1 MPCAGLS
8 RYDVLAS
15 PCIRAGVYVK
25 HLQAASRGAKISWLA
40 FELEVGG
47 SHLRV
52 NVNCESGLQK
62 SYAIPTLETEI
73 LQATVDAGAYP
84 VKMSADAAEMGRL
97 LSGFQAALE
106 EITVVA
112 EPPGPGKCCR
122 FQSFFDPTR
131 AAGDRHQTLYTQVSL
146 DTSNHLQGYSHTGVG
161 TLDSTFNLKDFK
173 IMVALCSGME
183 AQVALHLAGPG
194 APAVAFPHLPAE
206 QGRPLGYS
214 AELVLA
220 TLEEA
225 AAPGEVPSPPP
236 RHPQQQVNAGGAA
249 RPPPQSAAAPDTGA
263 ASAGGACGR
272 AATNELPSSSVPG
285 ASAHGPGTQGGVEG
299 ILHLARGGL
308 PAGSQRT
315 VGETELEVGET
326 DSEAGESPPS
336 NARARRRGSGD
347 VSIPRVLASRKR
359 GLPLEDSEPEGEE
372 GDVIPA
378 SPPGSPLT
386 GF

>member
-1 MPCAGLS
+1 M
-8 RYDVLAS
+8 RAS

-25 HLQAASRGAKISWLA
+25 HLLAASQGPKISRLA
-40 FELEVGG
+40 FEAGG
-47 SHLRV
+47 AHLRV
-52 NVNCESGLQK
+52 NVDCESGLQK
-62 SYAIPTLETEI
+62 SYAIPTLETEV

-146 DTSNHLQGYSHTGVG
+146 DTTNHLQGYSHAGSG

-225 AAPGEVPSPPP
+225 AAPEEAPSPPP
-236 RHPQQQVNAGGAA
+236 RHPQQH
-249 RPPPQSAAAPDTGA
+249 PSAAGA
-263 ASAGGACGR
+263 ASAGDGRGR
-272 AATNELPSSSVPG
+272 AATPELPSSSAPG

-299 ILHLARGGL
+299 ILHLARGGG
-308 PAGSQRT
+308 PAGSQQT
-315 VGETELEVGET
+315 VGETELGVGET
-326 DSEAGESPPS
+326 DSEAGESPPPH
-336 NARARRRGSGD
+336 ARARRRGSGD

-359 GLPLEDSEPEGEE
+359 GPPREDSEPEGEE
-372 GDVIPA
+372 GDIIPA
-378 SPPGSPLT
+378 SPPGSPLA

>member
-1 MPCAGLS
+1 M
-8 RYDVLAS
+8 RAS

-25 HLQAASRGAKISWLA
+25 HLLAASRGPKISRLA
-40 FELEVGG
+40 FELEAGG
-47 SHLRV
+47 AHLRV
-52 NVNCESGLQK
+52 NVDCESGLQK
-62 SYAIPTLETEI
+62 SYAIPTLETEV

-146 DTSNHLQGYSHTGVG
+146 DTTNHLQGYSHAGSG

-225 AAPGEVPSPPP
+225 AAPEEAPSPPP
-236 RHPQQQVNAGGAA
+236 RHPQQHPSAAGAA
-249 RPPPQSAAAPDTGA
+249 QL
-263 ASAGGACGR
+263 GG
-272 AATNELPSSSVPG
+272 SV
-285 ASAHGPGTQGGVEG
+285 AD
-299 ILHLARGGL
+299 LLA
-308 PAGSQRT
+308 
-315 VGETELEVGET
+315 
-326 DSEAGESPPS
+326 
-336 NARARRRGSGD
+336 
-347 VSIPRVLASRKR
+347 
-359 GLPLEDSEPEGEE
+359 
-372 GDVIPA
+372 
-378 SPPGSPLT
+378 
-386 GF
+386 

>member
-1 MPCAGLS
+1 M
-8 RYDVLAS
+8 RAS

-25 HLQAASRGAKISWLA
+25 HLLAASQGPKISRLA
-40 FELEVGG
+40 FELEAGG
-47 SHLRV
+47 AHLRV
-52 NVNCESGLQK
+52 NVDCESGLQK
-62 SYAIPTLETEI
+62 SYAIPTLETEV

-146 DTSNHLQGYSHTGVG
+146 DTTNHLQGYSHAGSG

-225 AAPGEVPSPPP
+225 AAPEEAPSPPP
-236 RHPQQQVNAGGAA
+236 RHPQQHPSAAGAAAA
-249 RPPPQSAAAPDTGA
+249 RPRPRPAAAPAAGA
-263 ASAGGACGR
+263 ASAGDGRGR
-272 AATNELPSSSVPG
+272 AATPELPSSSAPG

-299 ILHLARGGL
+299 ILHLARGGG
-308 PAGSQRT
+308 PAGSQQT
-315 VGETELEVGET
+315 VGETELGVGET
-326 DSEAGESPPS
+326 DSEAGESPPPH
-336 NARARRRGSGD
+336 ARARRRGSGD

-359 GLPLEDSEPEGEE
+359 GPPREDSEPEGEE
-372 GDVIPA
+372 GDIIPA
-378 SPPGSPLT
+378 SPPGSPLA

>member
-1 MPCAGLS
+1 MSVRFLVSGAVALRHWRGALS
-8 RYDVLAS
+8 ALARVGAEASLEAFPSVLVLRALNASRSAYLRVELQCSFFDAFDVRAS

-25 HLQAASRGAKISWLA
+25 HLLAASRGPKISRLA
-40 FELEVGG
+40 FELEAGG
-47 SHLRV
+47 AHLRV
-52 NVNCESGLQK
+52 NVDCESGLQK
-62 SYAIPTLETEI
+62 SYAIPTLETEV
-73 LQATVDAGAYP
+73 LQATVDAG
-84 VKMSADAAEMGRL
+84 ADAAEMGRL

-146 DTSNHLQGYSHTGVG
+146 DTTNHLQGYSHAGSG

-225 AAPGEVPSPPP
+225 AAPEEAPSPPP
-236 RHPQQQVNAGGAA
+236 RHPQQHPSAAGAAAA
-249 RPPPQSAAAPDTGA
+249 RPRPRPAVAPAAGA
-263 ASAGGACGR
+263 A
-272 AATNELPSSSVPG
+272 
-285 ASAHGPGTQGGVEG
+285 
-299 ILHLARGGL
+299 
-308 PAGSQRT
+308 
-315 VGETELEVGET
+315 
-326 DSEAGESPPS
+326 
-336 NARARRRGSGD
+336 
-347 VSIPRVLASRKR
+347 
-359 GLPLEDSEPEGEE
+359 
-372 GDVIPA
+372 
-378 SPPGSPLT
+378 
-386 GF
+386 

>member
-1 MPCAGLS
+1 M
-8 RYDVLAS
+8 RAS

-25 HLQAASRGAKISWLA
+25 HLLAASRGPKISRLA
-40 FELEVGG
+40 FELEAGG
-47 SHLRV
+47 AHLRV
-52 NVNCESGLQK
+52 NVDCESGLQK
-62 SYAIPTLETEI
+62 SYAIPTLETEV

-146 DTSNHLQGYSHTGVG
+146 DTTNHLQGYSHAGSG

-220 TLEEA
+220 T
-225 AAPGEVPSPPP
+225 S
-236 RHPQQQVNAGGAA
+236 
-249 RPPPQSAAAPDTGA
+249 
-263 ASAGGACGR
+263 
-272 AATNELPSSSVPG
+272 
-285 ASAHGPGTQGGVEG
+285 GT
-299 ILHLARGGL
+299 L
-308 PAGSQRT
+308 
-315 VGETELEVGET
+315 
-326 DSEAGESPPS
+326 
-336 NARARRRGSGD
+336 
-347 VSIPRVLASRKR
+347 
-359 GLPLEDSEPEGEE
+359 
-372 GDVIPA
+372 
-378 SPPGSPLT
+378 
-386 GF
+386 